1 MSKLFDM
8 FLKNRGYTEDFL
20 KTIETSF
27 KTDLYDIE
35 NLVDKL
41 YYIKK
46 SGKKLVVLP
55 DFDMDGIMSGTLG
68 FAGFAELGFNVE
80 LFIPDPNK
88 GYSFNKEVI
97 DDLVKAH
104 PGVDA
109 IITCDNGINSFEGVQ
124 YAKDLGLYVFIT
136 DHHKPSDTYPN
147 ADVIVDPLRFEDEYK
162 LKGICGAHVLWQVL
176 MKYAEKYENKQIIE
190 QIDRLQVFAGIGT
203 VSDMMPM
210 LFENRELVR
219 NAISICRLVLG
230 IDKEQ
235 SYFVEHLNGCT
246 PYRSAFNGLYEI
258 LRLFVDMDKIKKL
271 EDLNEEFFGFYLAPM
286 FNSVKRLGG
295 NMDIAFKTFFSDRQ
309 QDYAL
314 VLYQM
319 NENRKILL
327 DKYMIE
333 LANQDNPYV
342 PYIYISNAPLGFLGL
357 IASKLTNETGLPS
370 FVLHKDGLMYSG
382 SGRSPEWFKANTIL
396 NAEGFD
402 IAGHEGAFGCSFDD
416 ISEVKRL
423 YEYLEKNI
431 DEILES
437 LPKNVKLT
445 YDYVIDNGN
454 KYGLSIDIG
463 DFEDFIEAYNK
474 LRPFGKDFTA
484 PKGLL
489 VIRGLDNYSVSF
501 MGGRKQH
508 AKIILD
514 QGFEVLLWNQ
524 ADLINSIDS
533 NDLFIEGN
541 LGLSDFMGKTTVNF
555 MGNITQIDENNLEE
569 INYEEYQGY

>member
-1 MSKLFDM
+1 MSKLFNM

-35 NLVDKL
+35 NLVDNL

-97 DDLVKAH
+97 DDLIKAH
-104 PGVDA
+104 HGVSA

-147 ADVIVDPLRFEDEYK
+147 ADVIVDPLRSEDEYK

-176 MKYAEKYENKQIIE
+176 MKYAEKYESEQIVE

-271 EDLNEEFFGFYLAPM
+271 GDINEEFFGFYLAPM

-295 NMDIAFKTFFSDRQ
+295 SMDIAFKTFFSDRQ
-309 QDYAL
+309 QDCAL

-333 LANQDNPYV
+333 LANQDNPYA

-357 IASKLTNETGLPS
+357 IASKITNETGLPS
-370 FVLHKDGLMYSG
+370 FVLHKDSNMYSG
-382 SGRSPEWFKANTIL
+382 SGRSPEWFGANTIL
-396 NAEGFD
+396 NAEGFN

-416 ISEVKRL
+416 ISEVKHL
-423 YEYLEKNI
+423 YEYLEEHI
-431 DEILES
+431 DDMLAN
-437 LPKNVKLT
+437 LPKDVCLN
-445 YDYVIDNGN
+445 YDYVIDNAN
-454 KYGLSIDIG
+454 KYGFSIDIG
-463 DFEDFIEAYNK
+463 DFEDFIDSYNK
-474 LRPFGKDFTA
+474 LRPFGRDFTA
-484 PKGLL
+484 PRGLL
-489 VIRGLDNYSVSF
+489 IIRDLNNYSISF

-508 AKIILD
+508 VKIILD

-533 NDLFIEGN
+533 DDLFIEGN

-555 MGNITQIDENNLEE
+555 MGNITNIDENNLKEV
-569 INYEEYQGY
+569 NYEEYQRY